1 MHAAPR
7 AIAGAPRGTQ
17 VLVVYGENDP
27 GLNELERAGRSR
39 GGPPAPCSGESV
51 IGVRDQLFRHAVSI
65 SLRTNV
71 RPDSCRST
79 PCFPART
86 DLSHA
91 GGRISPAASPAADHA
106 PTIHA
111 RLAARWPHLARRLEL
126 RFRSRFGAP
135 PRFELHCVGRTPDET
150 KLIDKCDAR
159 DAAIRDRG
167 MERLISAAARTEDGE
182 IANTMRAQPIDR
194 GAHVFAERAVEMW
207 STVRRCLAVAN
218 SSKVKPQ
225 GRDARSRQFARDFN
239 MPHHRGMSGER
250 RLFDC

>member
-1 MHAAPR
+1 
-7 AIAGAPRGTQ
+7 
-17 VLVVYGENDP
+17 
-27 GLNELERAGRSR
+27 
-39 GGPPAPCSGESV
+39 
-51 IGVRDQLFRHAVSI
+51 
-65 SLRTNV
+65 
-71 RPDSCRST
+71 
-79 PCFPART
+79 
-86 DLSHA
+86 
-91 GGRISPAASPAADHA
+91 
-106 PTIHA
+106 
-111 RLAARWPHLARRLEL
+111 
-126 RFRSRFGAP
+126 
-135 PRFELHCVGRTPDET
+135 
-150 KLIDKCDAR
+150 
-159 DAAIRDRG
+159 